1 MPQAKLLNLLE
12 KVGVKRDPSGRV
24 VGGIGEDAAV
34 IKIRNDLVLIETV
47 DFITPNVDDPYIQG
61 KIAAVNVTNDVY
73 NVNQYDLHA

>member
-1 MPQAKLLNLLE
+1 MPQAKLLDLLE
-12 KVGVKRDPSGRV
+12 KVGVKEDPSRRV

-73 NVNQYDLHA
+73 NVNHSDLHA

>member
-1 MPQAKLLNLLE
+1 MPQTELISLLE
-12 KVGVKRDPSGRV
+12 KVGVKKDPSGRV

-34 IKIRNDLVLIETV
+34 IKIRSDLVLIETV

-73 NVNQYDLHA
+73 NVNHPDLHA

>member
-1 MPQAKLLNLLE
+1 LPQTKLLNLLE
-12 KVGVKRDPSGRV
+12 KVGVKKDPSGRV

-34 IKIRNDLVLIETV
+34 IKIQKDLVLIETV

-73 NVNQYDLHA
+73 NVNHNDLHA

>member
-1 MPQAKLLNLLE
+1 LPQAKLLDLLE
-12 KVGVKRDPSGRV
+12 KVGVKEDPSRRV

-73 NVNQYDLHA
+73 NVNHSDLHA